1 MTRAKSRPKKRQRG
15 EIETLA
21 SGALRVKVYAG
32 VDPLS
37 GRRHYL
43 RETIPPGPKAEAA
56 AEAARVRLEGLGGV
70 CREDR
75 VKSVV
80 VGSDLVIRRRGRLGG

>member
-1 MTRAKSRPKKRQRG
+1 MTRAKNRPQKRQRG

-43 RETIPPGPKAEAA
+43 RETIPPGPKA
-56 AEAARVRLEGLGGV
+56 
-70 CREDR
+70 
-75 VKSVV
+75 
-80 VGSDLVIRRRGRLGG
+80 